1 MPIRLYDDRT
11 DRDRVLALWRQC
23 FSYTA
28 PYQDPAA
35 AIDLKLAQ
43 DDGLFFVATDA
54 AGRVVGTVVAGF
66 DGHRGWLYSLAVDP
80 ALRRQGTGRAL
91 VNAAIAALRARGCP
105 KVNLQVLPEN
115 SAVTAFYEKLG
126 FVTEER
132 ISMGRRLG

>member
-1 MPIRLYDDRT
+1 MSIRTYDDRL
-11 DRDRVLALWRQC
+11 DRALVLALWRQC

-28 PYQDPAA
+28 PHQDPAA
-35 AIDLKLAQ
+35 AIDLKLKE

-91 VNAAIAALRARGCP
+91 VAAAVAALKARGCP
-105 KVNLQVLPEN
+105 KVNLQILPDN
-115 SAVTAFYEKLG
+115 STVIAFYEKLG

-132 ISMGRRLG
+132 ISMGRRL